1 MFRSRRRRPREKEN
15 GPCTLARATLFNALK
30 FICLITFVFDQ
41 KRSFTTVSA
50 AISNDSELLRL
61 TRWELYQTHAVC
73 IVILRFLPSAASA
86 RTRSVLSMP
95 QDRSNIRS
103 FYLRQR
109 EVLVRFLTQRTRDP
123 ALAEDLAQETWIR
136 VSQVGGVTAIENPQA
151 YLFRIASN
159 LVTDHSRA
167 VARRRL
173 TWGEIDEILQIPEDE
188 PDPEK
193 IAIDRSELQR
203 VLGLL
208 QDLPERQRQIL
219 LMSRLERLPH
229 HAIARQFGIS
239 TRTVEFE
246 LTRALTACRPNP
258 KK

>member
-1 MFRSRRRRPREKEN
+1 M
-15 GPCTLARATLFNALK
+15 A
-30 FICLITFVFDQ
+30 
-41 KRSFTTVSA
+41 
-50 AISNDSELLRL
+50 
-61 TRWELYQTHAVC
+61 
-73 IVILRFLPSAASA
+73 
-86 RTRSVLSMP
+86 
-95 QDRSNIRS
+95 QDRSNIRA

-109 EVLVRFLTQRTRDP
+109 EALVRFLTQRTRDA
-123 ALAEDLAQETWIR
+123 ALAEDLAQEAWIR
-136 VSQVGGVTAIENPQA
+136 VSQAGGVAAIENPQA

-159 LVTDHSRA
+159 LITDHSRA

-173 TWGEIDEILQIPEDE
+173 SRGEIDELLQVPEDE
-188 PDPEK
+188 PDPEQV
-193 IAIDRSELQR
+193 AIDRSELQH
-203 VLGLL
+203 VLSLL

-246 LTRALTACRPNP
+246 LTRALAACRPSP

>member
-1 MFRSRRRRPREKEN
+1 M
-15 GPCTLARATLFNALK
+15 T
-30 FICLITFVFDQ
+30 
-41 KRSFTTVSA
+41 
-50 AISNDSELLRL
+50 
-61 TRWELYQTHAVC
+61 
-73 IVILRFLPSAASA
+73 
-86 RTRSVLSMP
+86 

-109 EVLVRFLTQRTRDP
+109 EALVRFLTQRTRDP

-136 VSQVGGVTAIENPQA
+136 VSQAGGAVAIENPQA

-159 LVTDHSRA
+159 LVTDHTRA

-173 TWGEIDEILQIPEDE
+173 TRGEIDEILQIPEDE

-193 IAIDRSELQR
+193 ITIDRSELQR

-208 QDLPERQRQIL
+208 QDLPDRQRQIL

-246 LTRALTACRPNP
+246 LTRALTACRPSP

>member
-1 MFRSRRRRPREKEN
+1 MAENRP
-15 GPCTLARATLFNALK
+15 
-30 FICLITFVFDQ
+30 
-41 KRSFTTVSA
+41 
-50 AISNDSELLRL
+50 
-61 TRWELYQTHAVC
+61 
-73 IVILRFLPSAASA
+73 
-86 RTRSVLSMP
+86 
-95 QDRSNIRS
+95 NIRL

-109 EVLVRFLTQRTRDP
+109 EALVRFLTQRTRDP
-123 ALAEDLAQETWIR
+123 ALAEDLAQEAWIR
-136 VSQVGGVTAIENPQA
+136 VSQAGAAAAIENPQA

-173 TWGEIDEILQIPEDE
+173 TRGEIDELLQVPEDE

-203 VLGLL
+203 VLSLL
-208 QDLPERQRQIL
+208 QTLPERQRQIL
-219 LMSRLERLPH
+219 LMSRLERLAH
-229 HAIARQFGIS
+229 HEIARRFGVS

-246 LTRALTACRPNP
+246 LSRALTACRPSP